1 MFPAQCSSGCK
12 GLSTGALHVAEADT
26 LCTCGAR
33 AEQDASRVDLLSLDD
48 RFSGDGKTLGVPLL
62 NKKISWG
69 CVKDFVRFLG
79 GDKLEV

>member
-1 MFPAQCSSGCK
+1 
-12 GLSTGALHVAEADT
+12 
-26 LCTCGAR
+26 
-33 AEQDASRVDLLSLDD
+33 VDLLSLDD